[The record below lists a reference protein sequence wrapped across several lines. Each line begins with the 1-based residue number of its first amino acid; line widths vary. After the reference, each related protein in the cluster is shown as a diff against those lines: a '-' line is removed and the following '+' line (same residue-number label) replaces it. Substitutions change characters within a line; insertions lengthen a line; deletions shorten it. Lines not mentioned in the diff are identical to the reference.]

1 MTQEMRRHHTLMSPR
16 ASDSNAMEEA
26 LAEEGGE
33 SALSMRVERKR
44 RRRHAGRIRTT
55 GSVLPP
61 ATLDHST
68 DEEMVEALS

>member
-1 MTQEMRRHHTLMSPR
+1 MTQEMRRHHTRLMDSPR

-44 RRRHAGRIRTT
+44 WRKHWHAGRVRTT
-55 GSVLPP
+55 GSVLSL
-61 ATLDHST
+61 ATLD
-68 DEEMVEALS
+68 